1 MGKDTSIY
9 ERYKTEI
16 YRIGWRL
23 QYRAKKIRSRECSID
38 DHNPST
44 PDFTVVS
51 DEKLIVQQLFATLTP
66 QERSL
71 LIKIYFQN
79 LSEAEIAKQY
89 HISQQAVNKWKRKMI
104 QKLSQT
110 MR

>member
-9 ERYKTEI
+9 EHYKTEI